1 MDCARKS
8 AYHCPMLVCQKH
20 DCSYVSSATMQTL
33 KQTYFQVTTQ
43 EFCMVERPRKST
55 ELGGGWALT

>member
-1 MDCARKS
+1 
-8 AYHCPMLVCQKH
+8 
-20 DCSYVSSATMQTL
+20 MQTL